1 MFIFFSFCFVNPSCL
16 TIPSVY
22 SQEVESKLN
31 REVVVVIVVVR
42 VSLVSA
48 SATVSVNS
56 SVPIGVAS
64 VPVTVAARFVIEGLL
79 PINKNH
85 YTSI

>member
-1 MFIFFSFCFVNPSCL
+1 M
-16 TIPSVY
+16 
-22 SQEVESKLN
+22 ESKLN
-31 REVVVVIVVVR
+31 REVVVVMVVVR

-64 VPVTVAARFVIEGLL
+64 VPVTVAARFVIDGLF
-79 PINKNH
+79 PTNENH
-85 YTSI
+85 YTSIYMYHKRKLFMTKTLMS

>member
-1 MFIFFSFCFVNPSCL
+1 MLDHPFSVSL
-16 TIPSVY
+16 KKY

-31 REVVVVIVVVR
+31 REVVVVMVVVR

-48 SATVSVNS
+48 SATVSVYS

>member
-1 MFIFFSFCFVNPSCL
+1 M
-16 TIPSVY
+16 
-22 SQEVESKLN
+22 
-31 REVVVVIVVVR
+31 VVVR

-64 VPVTVAARFVIEGLL
+64 VPVTVAAKFVIDGFL
-79 PINKNH
+79 PIKENH
-85 YTSI
+85 YTLI